1 MHILLYLYYISVLA
15 TVLSFAVDGI
25 TNRAAIGVMFMGL
38 DGGIPVKLFSYVF
51 LLVMITFISFCPI
64 INLFYLVS
72 RSK

>member
-25 TNRAAIGVMFMGL
+25 TNRATIGVMFIGL
-38 DGGIPVKLFSYVF
+38 DGGVKLFAYVF

>member
-15 TVLSFAVDGI
+15 TVLSFAVGVI
-25 TNRAAIGVMFMGL
+25 TNRATIGVMFIGL
-38 DGGIPVKLFSYVF
+38 DGDILVKLFAYVF